1 MSDPPL
7 HIHYPGDAGPIVSSA
22 RQPSSTKRNVNTYY
36 YVAESVF
43 RGCRSK
49 IRLNQP
55 AQHQNWGPE
64 TGFRPIFLQFPP
76 GLRIDSTM
84 GGFRNL
90 ISLTYA
96 QKLSLVAAIPLL
108 AAVTAIAL
116 VVAYQSRATAERE
129 IQALEQRLIEA
140 KKEELRNYVTQARN
154 GFAYI
159 YGRASPDDQVAKTL
173 VTQILSAMIYGKDGF
188 FFVYDYDGNNL
199 VSPRQTEFINRNWA
213 DLTDSDGTPIVDE
226 FITLARQGAGWHSFM
241 WQKPST
247 GEEAQ
252 MIAYVVGLQDWRWVV
267 GTGVFIDDIVAT
279 VANARAEVEA
289 RVQRTFLYIGGIVL
303 AAMLV
308 VFASGMLLNFR
319 ERRLADAKLKE
330 LTQRVL
336 DTQEEERGRV
346 ARELHDGISQI
357 LVGVRY
363 ALDNARRRLG
373 RGENAA
379 AQEPLQKGID
389 NLGTAITEVRRIS
402 RDLRPGVLDDLGLGP
417 ALKALTDDF
426 RERTGIETEFS
437 TVVFRN
443 RLDQD
448 SKIALYRIAQ
458 EALTNIERHSGATR
472 VTIDLRGHKKGAT
485 MRVTDNGHGL
495 RSEPGHVSAGI
506 GLRNMQERIEQ
517 LDGTLRILSSRG
529 GTAIEVSLPLSH
541 MLPPQEDPTPKRKAG
556 F

>member
-1 MSDPPL
+1 MGKL
-7 HIHYPGDAGPIVSSA
+7 
-22 RQPSSTKRNVNTYY
+22 
-36 YVAESVF
+36 
-43 RGCRSK
+43 RS
-49 IRLNQP
+49 L
-55 AQHQNWGPE
+55 
-64 TGFRPIFLQFPP
+64 F
-76 GLRIDSTM
+76 
-84 GGFRNL
+84 
-90 ISLTYA
+90 SLTYA
-96 QKLSLVAAIPLL
+96 QKLSLVAAIPLVL
-108 AAVTAIAL
+108 AVAAIAL
-116 VVAYQSRATAERE
+116 MVAFESRATAERE
-129 IQALEQRLIEA
+129 IQALERRLIEA
-140 KKEELRNYVTQARN
+140 KKQELRNYVTQARN

-159 YGRASPDDQVAKTL
+159 YGRAAPDDEEAKKTVA
-173 VTQILSAMIYGKDGF
+173 QILSAMIYGKDGF

-199 VSPRQTEFINRNWA
+199 VSPRQTEFINRNWEG
-213 DLTDSDGTPIVDE
+213 LTDSNGVPVVDE
-226 FITLARQGAGWHSFM
+226 FIRLARQGAGWHSFM

-247 GEEAQ
+247 GEEAM
-252 MIAYVVGLQDWRWVV
+252 MIAYVVGLQDWRWAV

-303 AAMLV
+303 AAVLI
-308 VFASGMLLNFR
+308 VFASGMLLNIR

-330 LTQRVL
+330 LTKRVI
-336 DTQEEERGRV
+336 DAQEEERGRV

-363 ALDNARRRLG
+363 ALDNARRRLAKG
-373 RGENAA
+373 DHDGARA
-379 AQEPLQKGID
+379 PLDKGID

-443 RLDQD
+443 RLDHD

-485 MRVTDNGHGL
+485 MRITDNGLGL
-495 RSEPGHVSAGI
+495 RSRPGQISTGI

-529 GTAIEVSLPLSH
+529 AQSGTVIEVSLPLSH
-541 MLPPQEDPTPKRKAG
+541 LLPPQEDATPKRKAG
-556 F
+556 S